1 MKRYIFILLILA
13 ASAVGQVPDSAKIM
27 WVHASIGA
35 RIMNAYVEKFKIR
48 VDSLGTANGWP
59 IGVWDYRTNSNPADS
74 WAGWRTAR
82 FDSSTHKSG
91 YMVGDIYNYSS
102 RQMWFHDLT
111 AFWTTATAMKNG
123 LLALDSV
130 YDPDPNPDTLV
141 DITDFNSIWV
151 YPAYW
156 HYGNNEADSF
166 ASYRAQALAWR
177 DSADNYTDKI
187 FVYINQVPIKK
198 GAYVENTYTYST
210 VEKANAFALDKF
222 WRDTLQ
228 DTSNHPNFLTWSWF
242 DMLVEKSTDST
253 RYAYIK
259 TIYEGTDDH
268 PGNYACEVMQDS
280 LIKAWMPRLATY
292 MQDYFGSQKNLVT
305 LTSGMLPY
313 AAQTNDSIVFG
324 AHTLYTG
331 TNGITIYNVHN
342 VYVEMDTLVF
352 DTNRI
357 GGHRGIYID
366 QSYDIEIAGGKII
379 QDTTP
384 SSGAPDWIGN
394 SPDNNC
400 IYWANSHHV
409 TVHDVDMIPCGWN
422 GHAIYTGT
430 GCTTFYNNE
439 LYGGSILSRCSTYY
453 NRATYDGAPIK
464 LEIKDDVDQDN
475 GPVQM
480 KIHDIDSLFTFAQ
493 GIVVAGWRSGTM
505 SYPKV
510 EIYNNN
516 IVGDARN
523 YYYEWLRN
531 SPGGESGFQS
541 HANPYGIHLTFC
553 GVSKVYNN
561 SIVSGSRAYGSRGL
575 ILESCK
581 GTPSNWVDVYNNYLY
596 CHEGPYAGGGNDGAV
611 GNMHATRIRS
621 VTIDV
626 GNDGNPANDT
636 LSISSF
642 INFHDNTVIAIADGI
657 PLSDTLTC
665 DTAGAYGMKVEA
677 LMWSMQYAVDSF
689 IRVDNNHFEARALD
703 AGVTYCAAAAFEYSI
718 SNFNGCTF
726 DNNRLISDGIILAL
740 GMTANNNSDVVLIGD
755 TLEYGSNRLSS
766 IDNTVYIY
774 GLAEDNILRDCIY
787 LNGADPEDY
796 FIVPSQSG
804 LSEYTVQRTI
814 NVQVLGNNGL
824 PVPSCSV
831 YVWNKFKDS
840 TVTAQAVAAGIT
852 NLNGLFFG
860 TVNMAYYAD
869 DIIDTS
875 NAQFN
880 PFRIK
885 AKYPPNGDKLSN
897 VYTVTES
904 TYNDTLVLANTVG
917 TGISEMWHE
926 NTIIDTEM
934 TTVQIKVDYHNEVP
948 PLLPYVVYF
957 SNTGPPTLSGDVSGY
972 DLLPT
977 DPDTVLATGLSPGT
991 FYWYQSITGDANV
1004 VCTSL
1009 VGTVHTAYDIQQN
1022 LYVIYTGWNTF
1033 RVQNDYVANVLD
1045 SMKLVWDDDRN
1056 IVDPLGVSK
1065 VTTGFTNPDT
1075 LTASGLAGD
1084 TKYFYWW
1091 IIADQKAGLD
1101 TTVIDSIIT
1110 TASPE
1115 PPTASRY
1122 LPGIKR

>member
-91 YMVGDIYNYSS
+91 WMVGDIYNYSS

-111 AFWTTATAMKNG
+111 AFWTTATVMKNG

-210 VEKANAFALDKF
+210 VEKANAFALDAF

-228 DTSNHPNFLTWSWF
+228 DTVNHPNFLTWSWF
-242 DMLVEKSTDST
+242 DMLVEKDPDSIK
-253 RYAYIK
+253 YAYIK

-268 PGNYACEVMQDS
+268 PGPYACEVMQDS
-280 LIKAWMPRLATY
+280 LIKAWMPRLITY
-292 MQDYFGSQKNLVT
+292 MQNYFGTPRNLVT
-305 LTSGMLPY
+305 LTSATLPY
-313 AAQTNDSIVFG
+313 TARTNDSIVFG
-324 AHTLYTG
+324 THTLYTA
-331 TNGITIYNVHN
+331 TDGIRIYNVNN
-342 VYVEMDTLVF
+342 VYLKLDTLYF
-352 DTNRI
+352 DTNRV
-357 GGHRGIYID
+357 GGHRGVYID
-366 QSYDIEIAGGKII
+366 GGAYDIEVVGGKII

-394 SPDNNC
+394 SPDNSC

-422 GHAIYTGT
+422 GHAVNTGSGT
-430 GCTTFYNNE
+430 TTFYSNE
-439 LYGGSILSRCSTYY
+439 LYGGTIISRCSTYY
-453 NRATYDGAPIK
+453 RRDLFDGAPLHFAIK
-464 LEIKDDVDQDN
+464 HKVDQDF
-475 GPVQM
+475 GPVQL
-480 KIHDIDSLFTFAQ
+480 KIHDIDSLFTFSQ
-493 GIVVAGWRSGTM
+493 GIVISGWGTSSIPGIR

-523 YYYEWLRN
+523 FYYEWLRRV
-531 SPGGESGFQS
+531 PGQDDGGRTS

-553 GVSKVYNN
+553 GPSKIWNN
-561 SIVSGSRAYGSRGL
+561 TIRSGSRNYGSRG
-575 ILESCK
+575 ILVESCV
-581 GTPSNWVDVYNNYLY
+581 GTPTNWVELWENYLN
-596 CHEGPYAGGGNDGAV
+596 CHEGPYGEGASAGVKGDV
-611 GNMHATRIRS
+611 HVIRIRS
-621 VTIDV
+621 VTD
-626 GNDGNPANDT
+626 A
-636 LSISSF
+636 ISRTAF
-642 INFHDNTVIAIADGI
+642 VNFHHNTVIGTADGI

-665 DTAGAYGMKVEA
+665 DTAGAYGSEVEA
-677 LMWSMQYAVDSF
+677 MMWSMQYPIDSF
-689 IRVDNNHFEARALD
+689 IRVDNNYFEARALD
-703 AGVTYCAAAAFEYSI
+703 QGVTYCAAVNVEI
-718 SNFNGCTF
+718 SVAGFRGCTF
-726 DNNRLISDGIILAL
+726 DNNYCVSDGAIIAIGRL
-740 GMTANNNSDVVLIGD
+740 TAETHSNMLFIRD
-755 TLEYGSNRLSS
+755 TLVYGDNRVTA
-766 IDNTVYIY
+766 IDRTVEVMGTARY
-774 GLAEDNILRDCIY
+774 NILRDCIY

-796 FIVPSQSG
+796 YIYPYASG
-804 LSEYTVQRTI
+804 VSEYTVQRTI
-814 NVQVLGNNGL
+814 SVQVLGNNGL

-840 TVTAQAVAAGIT
+840 TVTAQAVAAGVT
-852 NLNGLFFG
+852 NLNGRFFG
-860 TVNMAYYAD
+860 TVNIAYYAD
-869 DIIDTS
+869 DIIDTTK
-875 NAQFN
+875 AQYN

-885 AKYPPNGDKLSN
+885 AKYPPNGDRRSN
-897 VYTVTES
+897 VYTVTE
-904 TYNDTLVLANTVG
+904 TAYNDTLILANTVG

-926 NTIIDTEM
+926 NTIIDTQM

-957 SNTGPPTLSGDVSGY
+957 SKTGPPTLEGDVSGHS
-972 DLLPT
+972 LMPT
-977 DPDTVLATGLSPGT
+977 NPDTILATGLSPGT
-991 FYWYQSITGDANV
+991 FYWYQSITGDANIFD
-1004 VCTSL
+1004 TSL
-1009 VGTVHTAYDIQQN
+1009 VGTVHTAYNIQQN
-1022 LYVIYTGWNTF
+1022 LQIIYTGWNSF
-1033 RVQNDYVANVLD
+1033 RVQNDYVANKID
-1045 SMKLVWDDDRN
+1045 SMMLVWDDDRN

-1084 TKYFYWW
+1084 TQYFYWW

-1101 TTVIDSIIT
+1101 TTAIDSIIT
-1110 TASPE
+1110 SASPE